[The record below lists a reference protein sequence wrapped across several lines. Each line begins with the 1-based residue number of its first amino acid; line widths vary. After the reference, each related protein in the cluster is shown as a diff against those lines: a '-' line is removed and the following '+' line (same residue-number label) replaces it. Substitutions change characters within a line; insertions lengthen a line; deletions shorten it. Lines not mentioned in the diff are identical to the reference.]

1 MAGEIMADIKL
12 KLLRVLEIIKKTDE
26 NNPLTTVQIS
36 EKLRLFGLD
45 AERKA
50 INRDINILIEA
61 GYAIQLCADNKRG
74 YFLAAREFENWE
86 LKVLMDAIVSAKFL
100 TAEDTDQLTDKL
112 MSLSSAEGGQLL
124 SRVTPV
130 NSHLK
135 SENPRIKAMIGQLL
149 EGIRRKKKVR
159 FQYQFTNRNMEKELR
174 KDGYFYVVNPYA
186 LTWKGEHCYL
196 ICNLDKYDNLA
207 YYRLDRMTNMDI
219 TGDPIKEAKTI
230 LGENPGHRI
239 DEYVATAIYCHTGDK
254 INLRLLCR
262 YGLEDEIIDYFGT
275 GIYHQT
281 LEEGFECHVRVM
293 HSNGLIYWLMQHGK
307 QVKVLSPDS
316 VKDELVDSLKET
328 LAQYE
333 A

>member
-1 MAGEIMADIKL
+1 MADIKL
-12 KLLRVLEIIKKTDE
+12 KLLRVLEIIKITDK
-26 NNPLTTVQIS
+26 NNPLTTLMIS
-36 EKLRLFGLD
+36 EKLRLFGLE

-61 GYAIQLCADNKRG
+61 GYDIRLCTDNKRG
-74 YFLAAREFENWE
+74 YYLASREFENWE

-100 TAEDTDQLTDKL
+100 TTEDTSQLKDKL
-112 MSLSSAEGGQLL
+112 IAQSSTEGGQLL
-124 SRVTPV
+124 SQVTPV
-130 NSHLK
+130 NSHIK
-135 SENPRIKAMIGQLL
+135 SANPLIKAMIGQLL
-149 EGIRRKKKVR
+149 EGIRRRKKVR

-174 KDGYFYVVNPYA
+174 KDGYYYVVNPYA
-186 LTWKGEHCYL
+186 LTWKDEHYYL

-230 LGENPGHRI
+230 LGDNPGHRI
-239 DEYVATAIYCHTGDK
+239 DEYVSTAIYCHTGDK

-281 LEEGFECHVRVM
+281 LPEGFECHVRVM
-293 HSNGLIYWLMQHGK
+293 HSKGLIYWLMQHGK
-307 QVKVLSPDS
+307 QVKVLSPDA
-316 VKDELVDSLKET
+316 VKHELVDSLKAT
-328 LAQYE
+328 LTQYE
-333 A
+333 DCNS